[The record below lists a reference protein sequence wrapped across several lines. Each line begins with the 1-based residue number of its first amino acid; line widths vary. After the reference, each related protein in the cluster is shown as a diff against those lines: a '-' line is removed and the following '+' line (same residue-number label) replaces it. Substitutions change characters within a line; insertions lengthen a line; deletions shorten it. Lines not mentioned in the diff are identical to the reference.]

1 MWSAIISTIFSL
13 LRGCIVVVNKNPLL
27 SCICKLVFL
36 LTNHE
41 MVATCSVFYDFFP
54 GLCPCI
60 FTFFGD
66 AYIVQE
72 VICIVQEVILSVVVF
87 PYLQK

>member
-1 MWSAIISTIFSL
+1 MRWLPPA
-13 LRGCIVVVNKNPLL
+13 
-27 SCICKLVFL
+27 VF
-36 LTNHE
+36 
-41 MVATCSVFYDFFP
+41 FYDFFP

-60 FTFFGD
+60 FTFLGD

>member
-1 MWSAIISTIFSL
+1 MRWLPPA
-13 LRGCIVVVNKNPLL
+13 
-27 SCICKLVFL
+27 VF
-36 LTNHE
+36 
-41 MVATCSVFYDFFP
+41 FYDFFP